1 MLMASTPARSAKTPK
16 PIEVD
21 EYDDIELIGE
31 IDTSDESF
39 TAKVFSEAEFTF
51 STDINGFLLLT
62 ATRGGDEFIRL
73 MDSLVIVDISDTRS
87 KKEIG
92 ARTEAEKTRFH
103 DVLSTQKHLTIERL
117 AKFVGDLMD
126 IAGNEDGETSPAD

>member
-1 MLMASTPARSAKTPK
+1 MASTPARTTKTATAKA
-16 PIEVD
+16 
-21 EYDDIELIGE
+21 EYDDIVLVGE

-39 TAKVFSEAEFTF
+39 VAKVFSEAEFTF
-51 STDINGFLLLT
+51 STDVNGYLLLT

-73 MDSLVIVDISDTRS
+73 MDSLVLVDTDGA
-87 KKEIG
+87 KDDKEID
-92 ARTEAEKTRFH
+92 ARTEAERARFH
-103 DVLSTQKHLTIERL
+103 NVLATQKHLSIERL